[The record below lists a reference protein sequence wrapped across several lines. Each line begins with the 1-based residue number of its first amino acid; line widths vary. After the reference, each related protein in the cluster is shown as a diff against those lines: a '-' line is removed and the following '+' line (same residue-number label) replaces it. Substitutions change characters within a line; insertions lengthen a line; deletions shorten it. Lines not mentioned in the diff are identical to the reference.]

1 MIIMIR
7 AMMKEMGS
15 KLSGIG
21 DMVVCW
27 WGDGLMLMGWCGWV
41 DVDGLN

>member
-1 MIIMIR
+1 MMTMIR

-21 DMVVCW
+21 DMVMGW
-27 WGDGLMLMGWCGWV
+27 WVGLMG
-41 DVDGLN
+41 

>member
-1 MIIMIR
+1 MMIMIR

-21 DMVVCW
+21 DDMLA
-27 WGDGLMLMGWCGWV
+27 GGLMSWWV
-41 DVDGLN
+41 DVGDLGLR